1 MGLQSLI
8 VVDKISGIPLF
19 SHDFQKISENDETE
33 KILISGVLSAIQAL
47 MAELSLGE
55 LNVVRTEKYQLI
67 GYQSSRYKY
76 FLIGDFENL
85 EMIYAMIQEF
95 ASFFEKVQLETGFPG
110 IVDEVKLIARQKIL
124 FLQSIYDK
132 SKFNIS
138 VFNYSRKFGIKEIT
152 QEHNIVVDSYLAS
165 YLRSLSK
172 KEALTDH
179 SFYSIM
185 VNNGHLLGLV
195 YNDPD
200 DPTDDVSVLCLY
212 FEKSELAKII
222 SYKHYFI
229 NMGYELLIGS
239 NNVIVDDTIDAS
251 IKETI
256 IQSFIKDLDQK
267 FVNYVP
273 NEELLGSETLFD
285 VFEEKIADI
294 VSTALLG
301 KPIAISADE
310 ISTKYIIDFIVYITG
325 LSDAA
330 IEKKLQYPRRF
341 VWCPPGSE
349 DEYSKM
355 GYALIDL
362 ENIKLIGELKSKYM
376 TSFYHSIENDAN
388 IQQVMQIRD
397 KSKYLLETT
406 ELIFKQVARG
416 AIFDEII
423 SSIAE
428 DERDFI
434 IKMIKWL
441 KPQLLGQGIAEITDG
456 TVHW

>member
-8 VVDKISGIPLF
+8 VVDKVAGIPLF
-19 SHDFQKISENDETE
+19 SHDFQKISDNIETE

-67 GYQSSRYKY
+67 GYESPRYKY
-76 FLIGDFENL
+76 VLLGDFENL

-95 ASFFEKVQLETGFPG
+95 ASFFEKVQLETGLPG
-110 IVDEVKLIARQKIL
+110 IVDEVKSIARQKIL
-124 FLQSIYDK
+124 FLQTIYDK

-138 VFNYSRKFGIKEIT
+138 VFNYSQLFGIEEIT
-152 QEHNIVVDSYLAS
+152 QEHNIVVDSYLAT
-165 YLRSLSK
+165 YLSSLSK
-172 KEALTDH
+172 SDLLTDH
-179 SFYSIM
+179 SFYSIL
-185 VNNGHLLGLV
+185 VNNAHLMGLV
-195 YNDPD
+195 FNDMENE
-200 DPTDDVSVLCLY
+200 SNKISILCLY
-212 FEKSELAKII
+212 FEKSELSKII
-222 SYKHYFI
+222 SYRHYFI
-229 NMGYELLIGS
+229 NMGYELLLGS
-239 NNVIVDDTIDAS
+239 INVIVDNSIDAS
-251 IKETI
+251 IRETI

-285 VFEEKIADI
+285 VFEDKIADI

-301 KPIAISADE
+301 KPIAIIADE

-330 IEKKLQYPRRF
+330 IERELQYPRRF
-341 VWCPPGSE
+341 IWCPPGSE
-349 DEYSKM
+349 DEFTKK

-362 ENIKLIGELKSKYM
+362 ENIQLFGELKSKNM

-406 ELIFKQVARG
+406 EFIFKQVGKG
-416 AIFDEII
+416 AVFEEII
-423 SSIAE
+423 NNIDK
-428 DERDFI
+428 DEKDFI
-434 IKMIKWL
+434 VRMVKWL
-441 KPQLLGQGIAEITDG
+441 KPELLDHEITEVKDR
-456 TVHW
+456 TIHW